1 MTASRTLNAFSI
13 TTGRETSA
21 VSVSSDDPETCLLND
36 NSLLWYNMPLATEVE
51 IEDLEFADQESEAMT
66 LLAAVVKK
74 EDCPATSVE
83 TVMENVLED
92 VIEEVDDNISLYLK
106 EIGRIPLLNQ
116 QEEIALA
123 NLMEQGNEARTWLK
137 QNHTTPEE
145 KELLTQRIWAGEKAR
160 HHLIEANSRLV
171 VSIAKQYIGRGV
183 SFLDLIQEGNI
194 GLLRAVEKFDHQ
206 RGYKFSTYATWWI
219 RQAITRAIADQSRTI
234 RVPVHM
240 SERINNLRR
249 VSHRLAQE
257 MGREPN
263 TDELAAELN
272 TSRRMVERLMR
283 IAQHPLSLEMPLADE
298 EEVSL
303 ADFIEDSQTPT
314 PSDAA
319 TDKLLREQID
329 DILSSLSPRE
339 DMVLQLR
346 FGLKDGQPHTLEE
359 VGRKFGVTRERIR
372 QIEAGALRKLRHP
385 RRIRRLK
392 GYL

>member
-1 MTASRTLNAFSI
+1 MVIDEEPSTIS
-13 TTGRETSA
+13 TS
-21 VSVSSDDPETCLLND
+21 SGDLETCFLD
-36 NSLLWYNMPLATEVE
+36 AKSLWQKAQLTTEVE
-51 IEDLEFADQESEAMT
+51 SGNLGCAAEESEAMS
-66 LLAAVVKK
+66 LLDPVV
-74 EDCPATSVE
+74 EEESPSPPAE
-83 TVMENVLED
+83 ATVED
-92 VIEEVDDNISLYLK
+92 VVTDIDDNISLYLK
-106 EIGRIPLLNQ
+106 EIGRIPLLSQ

-123 NLMEQGNEARTWLK
+123 VLMKRGNRAQAWLK
-137 QNHTTPEE
+137 HNHTTPEE
-145 KELLTQRIWAGEKAR
+145 KELLTQQIQAGEKAR
-160 HHLIEANSRLV
+160 QHLAEANSRLV
-171 VSIAKQYIGRGV
+171 VSIAKQFIGRGV

-194 GLLRAVEKFDHQ
+194 GLLRAVEKFDHL

-240 SERINNLRR
+240 SERISNLRR

-257 MGREPN
+257 MGREP
-263 TDELAAELN
+263 TMEELAIELN
-272 TSRRMVERLMR
+272 TSRRIVERLIC
-283 IAQHPLSLEMPLADE
+283 IAQHPLSLEMPLAE
-298 EEVSL
+298 EEDISL
-303 ADFIEDSQTPT
+303 ADFIEDSHTPT
-314 PSDAA
+314 PGDAA